1 MPNSHGYHVCH
12 TWDGKEL
19 KIDPCS
25 KFRNKLYFETLS
37 NSLVYM
43 RKKSKLALS
52 LILAAA
58 TLAAGGFVFFLNTQ
72 EYLEPKQGDVVES
85 IYGLGTVTADKVYHM
100 RSGITLSM
108 RKLFVKEGDFVKVGQ
123 PLAQLDQST
132 MYSPIEG
139 TVTTVAYKSGE
150 IIPPQV
156 AIIIVTNL
164 KHLYLEVSLEQQSVL
179 PIKVNQ
185 KVAISFESLR
195 NERVE
200 GWVESIYPRD
210 NQFIVRIES
219 NNWPA
224 GVLPGMT
231 ADVAILVGKK
241 SDVLLIPLRA
251 ISGGQVVRVR
261 EGKKEKI
268 PVKIGVLDGEWGE
281 VVSGNILASDRLLTR
296 KK

>member
-1 MPNSHGYHVCH
+1 M
-12 TWDGKEL
+12 
-19 KIDPCS
+19 
-25 KFRNKLYFETLS
+25 
-37 NSLVYM
+37 
-43 RKKSKLALS
+43 
-52 LILAAA
+52 
-58 TLAAGGFVFFLNTQ
+58 
-72 EYLEPKQGDVVES
+72 
-85 IYGLGTVTADKVYHM
+85 
-100 RSGITLSM
+100 
-108 RKLFVKEGDFVKVGQ
+108 
-123 PLAQLDQST
+123 
-132 MYSPIEG
+132 
-139 TVTTVAYKSGE
+139 TTVAYKSGE